1 MGSVK
6 DLIVLK
12 EPSKTLGIGRFVFS
26 DRYSV
31 FDYGVM
37 PDMIDGKGK
46 ALCMLSAYFFE
57 RLEEEGINT
66 HYLGVVEGGK
76 VRRIDEIEEASNVM
90 EIKLV
95 RVVKPERRDGYDY
108 SIFKTLKNNF
118 LIPLEIIYR
127 NSLPAGSSVFRRIKK
142 GEISLEDLKLKEMPK
157 PGERLKEPIID
168 FSTKLESEDR
178 YLRINEAK
186 EISGLSDEEM
196 DELIRIA
203 LKVNEIINKETEKVG
218 IVNEDGKIELAFDE
232 KREFMVVDAL
242 GNPDE
247 CRFNFNGVEI
257 SKEVLRSYYRR
268 TEWYKKIETI
278 KGKKEWRKIVGPPP
292 KLPPELIRIV
302 SQMYMACCNEITSI
316 KFFEVPKLRDV
327 IKELT
332 QIIGL
337 ER

>member
-6 DLIVLK
+6 DLIILK
-12 EPSKTLGIGRFVFS
+12 EPSKTPGIGRFVFS

-57 RLEEEGINT
+57 RLEEEGIKT
-66 HYLGVVEGGK
+66 HYLGVVERGK

-142 GEISLEDLKLKEMPK
+142 GEISLEDLKLKEIPK

-203 LKVNEIINKETEKVG
+203 LKVNEIINRETEKVG

-247 CRFNFNGVEI
+247 CRFSFNGVEI
-257 SKEVLRSYYRR
+257 SKEVLRGYYRR
-268 TEWYKKIETI
+268 TEWYKKIEEI
-278 KGKKEWRKIVGPPP
+278 KGKKEWRKIVGSPP

-327 IKELT
+327 IKELA
-332 QIIGL
+332 QIISL